1 MLELKTVLTDIAKA
15 IVDNPDQVSVA
26 ESTDSSGGVIL
37 TLSVSPDD
45 MGMVIGR
52 HGKIAKAIRTIM
64 KTAANSVKA
73 KVTVEIK

>member
-1 MLELKTVLTDIAKA
+1 MAKA
-15 IVDNPDQVSVA
+15 IVDNPDQVNVT
-26 ESTDSSGGVIL
+26 EENDGEGNIVL

-52 HGKIAKAIRTIM
+52 HGKIAKAIRTVM
-64 KTAANSVKA
+64 KAAANTIKV